1 MEWQLNLV
9 IIVGGLLA
17 ALMAGLPVFASFLLI
32 DILGVLFFMGGVKGL
47 SALPRS
53 LLDSVGLFTLT
64 PVPLFVIMG
73 EVLFLS
79 GLAAK
84 SVAVLER
91 ILGRVPGRLS
101 MVAVW
106 GAALFDALT
115 GSALGTCAM
124 FGSLL
129 VPEMSNRRYSKYM
142 SMGPVMA
149 GSMLA
154 VVIPPSTLAVV
165 LAAEAGLPVGKL
177 LIAGFLPGLM
187 LTALFAL
194 YILICCLINPS
205 LAPKGA
211 ALAQESGSLLVDIL
225 KYLVP
230 LSLIVLSVLGG
241 IFSGLAT
248 PTEAAALGAVSSFVL
263 AAAYGG
269 LNRKVFVDSVTRCLG
284 VSTMIFMIVAFSV
297 SFSQLLA
304 FTGITQG
311 IARAAAAL
319 PVSRDVLV
327 ALMLSILVLMGMM
340 IDQISMIMIGVPI
353 FMPIAVNLGCDPIW
367 FGLLMLVAITVGL
380 ITPPFGLLLFIMKG
394 VVPRGTTM
402 MDVYKAAVPF
412 FLLVLMGLGLIVVF
426 PVIATWLPAHM

>member
-47 SALPRS
+47 STLPRS

-91 ILGRVPGRLS
+91 ILRRVPGRLS

-129 VPEMSNRRYSKYM
+129 VPEMSKRGYSKYM

-187 LTALFAL
+187 FTVLFAL

-211 ALAQESGSLLVDIL
+211 ALAQESGSLLVDML

-327 ALMLSILVLMGMM
+327 ALMLSILVLMGTM

-412 FLLVLMGLGLIVVF
+412 ILLVLIGLGLIVVF

>member
-32 DILGVLFFMGGVKGL
+32 DILGVLLFMGGVKGL

-79 GLAAK
+79 GLAGK
-84 SVAVLER
+84 SVGVLER
-91 ILGRVPGRLS
+91 ILRRVPGRLS

-129 VPEMSNRRYSKYM
+129 VPEMSNRKYSKYM

-177 LIAGFLPGLM
+177 LISGFLPGLM
-187 LTALFAL
+187 LTMLFAL

-205 LAPKGA
+205 LAPKGD
-211 ALAQESGSLLVDIL
+211 ALAQESSSLLVDIL

-269 LNRKVFVDSVTRCLG
+269 LNRKVFTDCVTRCLG

-319 PVSRDVLV
+319 PVPRDVLV
-327 ALMLSILVLMGMM
+327 ALMLFILVLMGTM

-353 FMPIAVNLGCDPIW
+353 FMPIALNLGCDPIW
-367 FGLLMLVAITVGL
+367 FGLLMLVSITLGL

-394 VVPRGTTM
+394 VVPPGTTI

-412 FLLVLMGLGLIVVF
+412 FLLVLIGLGLIVIF